1 MESTGEKW
9 HAGFSE
15 IFKLENAVGTR
26 EMAKSKRAQSK
37 STNSLLTALPE
48 GEYQRLIPHLEKVS
62 LSKGAVLHASDE
74 PAEYVYFLEQGV
86 ASLSVSTD
94 EGKKLQLS
102 IVGNESVV
110 GERAIFK
117 DGVFII
123 RCAMLTDGGGHRIPP
138 AIFHKEFDRG
148 GVLHDLVLSR
158 MEARITETAQTA
170 LCNQMHPIEQR
181 LSRWLLTF
189 ADRLHSEELP
199 ATQELIAD
207 MLGVTRSEISRT
219 AGQLSEGNLIE
230 YVRGRLTIISRAGL
244 KGKACECYQVIR
256 HAIKDFTSSKP

>member
-1 MESTGEKW
+1 M
-9 HAGFSE
+9 
-15 IFKLENAVGTR
+15 
-26 EMAKSKRAQSK
+26 SKPSQQNSR
-37 STNSLLTALPE
+37 NSLLAALAE
-48 GEYQRLIPHLEKVS
+48 AEYQRLIPHLKSVS
-62 LSKGAVLHASDE
+62 VSKGEVLQASDE
-74 PAEYVYFLEQGV
+74 SAENVYFLEEGV

-110 GERAIFK
+110 GESAIFK
-117 DGVFII
+117 HGAFII
-123 RCAMLTDGGGHRIPP
+123 KCAMLTEGSGHSIPP
-138 AIFHKEFDRG
+138 AVFHKEFERG
-148 GVLHDLVLSR
+148 GVLHDLVLGR

-207 MLGVTRSEISRT
+207 MLAVTRSEISRT
-219 AGQLSEGNLIE
+219 AGEMREGDLID
-230 YVRGRLTIISRAGL
+230 YSRGRLIIINRAGL
-244 KGKACECYQVIR
+244 KDKACECYQVIK
-256 HAIKDFTSSKP
+256 HAIKEFTSSKQ